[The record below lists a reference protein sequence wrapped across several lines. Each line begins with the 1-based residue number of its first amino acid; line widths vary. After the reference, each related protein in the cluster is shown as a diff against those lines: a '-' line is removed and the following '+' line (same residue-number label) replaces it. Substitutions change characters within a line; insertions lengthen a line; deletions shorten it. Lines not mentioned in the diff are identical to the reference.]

1 MQNKSI
7 ARTAGFAGMA
17 GAVIWIIAVIM
28 EAGLGLKTPDSGPL
42 NNVNQLIYSMG
53 MIGILI
59 GILGLLWGDAV
70 KGTFGRIA
78 VILFALGYLILVS
91 ANLLTVSSGSEDQIL
106 YPIGGIVSLLGAV
119 FTGIAVAVEKRWSG
133 WQRFMPLIHAAFV
146 FFVLYLPLFI
156 ANQEP
161 TPLKEL
167 LWGVSL
173 LLMGLAVYTSPNQLP
188 ADELAAAA

>member
-1 MQNKSI
+1 
-7 ARTAGFAGMA
+7 
-17 GAVIWIIAVIM
+17 
-28 EAGLGLKTPDSGPL
+28 
-42 NNVNQLIYSMG
+42 
-53 MIGILI
+53 
-59 GILGLLWGDAV
+59 
-70 KGTFGRIA
+70 
-78 VILFALGYLILVS
+78 
-91 ANLLTVSSGSEDQIL
+91 VSSGSEDQIL